1 MKKFFITLLLT
12 IIIAS
17 GAGIV
22 KAYQVNVDGGTW
34 NYGVSSQYVWSNYYH
49 GKKTHYTSVR
59 GRYWATSGYTPK
71 GRWSKISAQKRPG
84 WQIWK
89 VNKAYYGFY

>member
-34 NYGVSSQYVWSNYYH
+34 NYVFQ
-49 GKKTHYTSVR
+49 
-59 GRYWATSGYTPK
+59 
-71 GRWSKISAQKRPG
+71 
-84 WQIWK
+84 
-89 VNKAYYGFY
+89 VNMYGLIITMERKHIIRV

>member
-22 KAYQVNVDGGTW
+22 KAYQVNVDGGSW
-34 NYGVSSQYVWSNYYH
+34 NYGVSDTYVWSNYYH
-49 GKKTHYTSVR
+49 GKKAHYTTVQ
-59 GRYWATSGYTPK
+59 GRRWASSGYTNR
-71 GRWSKISAQKRPG
+71 GRWAKVSAESNPR
-84 WQIWK
+84 WQIWR
-89 VNKAYYGFY
+89 VNKSYYGFY

>member
-49 GKKTHYTSVR
+49 GKKTHYT
-59 GRYWATSGYTPK
+59 T
-71 GRWSKISAQKRPG
+71 
-84 WQIWK
+84 
-89 VNKAYYGFY
+89 

>member
-1 MKKFFITLLLT
+1 MKKIFITLLLT

-22 KAYQVNVDGGTW
+22 KAYQVNVDGGSW
-34 NYGVSSQYVWSNYYH
+34 NYGVSDTYVWSNYYH
-49 GKKTHYTSVR
+49 GKKAHYSTVIGANKFS
-59 GRYWATSGYTPK
+59 SGYTPK
-71 GRWSKISAQKRPG
+71 GRWSKASSVRRPG

-89 VNKAYYGFY
+89 ANKAYYGFY